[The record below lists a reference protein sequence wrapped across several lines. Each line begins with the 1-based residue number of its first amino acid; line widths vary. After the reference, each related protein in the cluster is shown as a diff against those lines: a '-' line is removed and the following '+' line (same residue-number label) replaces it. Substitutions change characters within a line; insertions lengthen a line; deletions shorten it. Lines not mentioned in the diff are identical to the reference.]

1 MEWDRPIWTIRPQT
15 ILWSLGDI
23 YICLEDTLNIGYKL
37 TSSTMDWNGQT
48 RTIVDATIGVTLMAK
63 TAYVFYSLLDNIA
76 INSYQ
81 WPSESSSTKRVVSL
95 YEVDPITALVA
106 QFSSLTTQISIL
118 TTQETQ

>member
-1 MEWDRPIWTIRPQT
+1 
-15 ILWSLGDI
+15 
-23 YICLEDTLNIGYKL
+23 
-37 TSSTMDWNGQT
+37 
-48 RTIVDATIGVTLMAK
+48 MAK